1 MCSTGYIDITN
12 PLQSFRYSMVIIVI
26 RILTPSLRKQ
36 SNILVPYLAL
46 QIKNNTFLT
55 SFRFSDDQGD
65 VRVALI
71 WPDITP
77 QSSRIGYYLV

>member
-26 RILTPSLRKQ
+26 
-36 SNILVPYLAL
+36 SNTDTIIEEAIKYLLVPYLAL

-55 SFRFSDDQGD
+55 WFIFSDDQGD
-65 VRVALI
+65 VSVAPI
-71 WPDITP
+71 
-77 QSSRIGYYLV
+77 